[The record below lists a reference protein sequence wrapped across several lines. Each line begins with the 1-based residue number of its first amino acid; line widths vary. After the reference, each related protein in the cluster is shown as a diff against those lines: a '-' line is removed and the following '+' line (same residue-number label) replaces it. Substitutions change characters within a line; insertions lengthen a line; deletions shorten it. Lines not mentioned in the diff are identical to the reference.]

1 MSLREAVQLLEERI
15 RANYQTFM
23 KAVGGRR
30 MFMAILTLLQYV
42 KNLPDKELD
51 KKISVELPG

>member
-1 MSLREAVQLLEERI
+1 
-15 RANYQTFM
+15 
-23 KAVGGRR
+23 